1 LLNIIVHLKA
11 GIAAVVA
18 LEKTVSNEIT
28 AVVDNFSVIAA
39 MVEEEEILVEDAI
52 TMEEEETTAV
62 VDVITTVE
70 DVITEIINLAATKRD
85 FSEAI

>member
-1 LLNIIVHLKA
+1 
-11 GIAAVVA
+11 
-18 LEKTVSNEIT
+18 
-28 AVVDNFSVIAA
+28 
-39 MVEEEEILVEDAI
+39 
-52 TMEEEETTAV
+52 